1 MNMETFKGGA
11 GRVTILVLIGLW
23 LFGLGHI
30 LAGIVAGTLLVLGL
44 MMTIER
50 IPGFWAFTCTGMG
63 TVIVIIGTAYLSHMM
78 FGTDS
83 VLGMVALCWSLVFK
97 VMVIDGEKRKRG
109 LKVSR

>member
-1 MNMETFKGGA
+1 MNFETFKGGA
-11 GRVTILVLIGLW
+11 GTVLVVVLVGLW

-30 LAGIVAGTLLVLGL
+30 LAGIIAGTLLVLGL

-50 IPGFWAFTCTGMG
+50 IPGFWRFTCTGFG
-63 TVIVIIGTAYLSHMM
+63 TVVVILGTAMLSHWM

-109 LKVSR
+109 IVRAS